1 MREKE
6 VILRKIFN
14 FIHTDSKFIQTR
26 KQKKIL
32 EEFTPTKVFIH
43 KGSEFTRLQYFA
55 LKLNHVSNYYYLRG
69 KMSGDHIY
77 FSTVNLMLKFL
88 CLNS

>member
-1 MREKE
+1 MKKKLFLKKYLILFILTVNLFILENKE
-6 VILRKIFN
+6 
-14 FIHTDSKFIQTR
+14 
-26 KQKKIL
+26 IL

-43 KGSEFTRLQYFA
+43 KGSEFTRIQYFA